1 MIDKK
6 LTPGWKLSLIDC
18 DQILSARNDKQP
30 KKSLKNPLECRF
42 DVWQVPEYTT
52 EISAIKNQQI
62 SHKFLANI
70 ILVETNWYQRFTV
83 SFRALGT
90 KFDRLLNKPLRL
102 VSPWISGQN
111 NICRNKLILKICSK
125 FPGIWNY
132 IWGISRISLKSV
144 SFLKGYWLK
153 QDFRNFLFQFF
164 LVTFAEEILKWKL
177 HFLCS
182 VSCNGK
188 LVFLTNFML

>member
-1 MIDKK
+1 MDFHGIRC
-6 LTPGWKLSLIDC
+6 LTNTSYVQLNHGITNIISSFEWQKTYPRLKIKFDYC

-102 VSPWISGQN
+102 VSPWISGQY

-125 FPGIWNY
+125 FPGIWN
-132 IWGISRISLKSV
+132 
-144 SFLKGYWLK
+144 
-153 QDFRNFLFQFF
+153 
-164 LVTFAEEILKWKL
+164 
-177 HFLCS
+177 
-182 VSCNGK
+182 
-188 LVFLTNFML
+188 